1 MDRVS
6 MILGCLDR
14 PADGQTLEAGPVVL
28 EGWAIGGTIPVSRV
42 EIWIDDSFV
51 DVACLGRLRPDVAAH
66 LARPDA
72 AISGFEFCTELA
84 ASQDS
89 VTLRARAVLVD
100 GTVGDIGTHTVR
112 VVQADGHDHDP
123 APVAVA
129 ARDHGHSSRAARGP
143 AGPLRLLC
151 IARDLDV
158 GGSQLRM
165 RELLVHLSTDLRYP
179 IHLVSPGDGPLRREL
194 EEAGISIDIRPAAP
208 LDSPSRYDA
217 WITEAAR
224 AWEGRYELVY
234 GATLSASAAIE
245 AARFAGIP
253 AIWRIGERESLRTVG
268 GWLQQTV
275 HPEVERRFIATF
287 PRASAVVFNARET
300 LDAHVARG
308 ARGNL
313 LALPSGTDVAAARKL
328 RDTLDRKAARAAIG
342 VDAETFLV
350 LQPGSFWPVK
360 GQHLLIGAL
369 AGLAARHPNVRVLQ
383 LGHADDL
390 PYADGLRAAAA
401 QLGLTDRVEIR
412 PFDADLSRWMRA
424 ADAVVVP
431 SESESLPAVL
441 LEAMAHA
448 VPTVGADVGGIPE
461 VLVDG
466 ITGWVC
472 SPNDVSS
479 LTAALDRMLTM
490 PAAERHSIAARGA
503 ELVGKHYDSAQARVR
518 LVRLFESVVGTTRVA
533 GR

>member
-1 MDRVS
+1 
-6 MILGCLDR
+6 MIFGCLER
-14 PADGQTLEAGPVVL
+14 PTDGQTLEAGPVVL
-28 EGWAIGGTIPVSRV
+28 EGWTIGGTIPVSRV
-42 EIWIDDSFV
+42 EIWIDDRFV

-66 LARPDA
+66 LSRPDA
-72 AISGFEFCTELA
+72 AISGFEFRTELA
-84 ASQDS
+84 AVGDS
-89 VTLRARAVLVD
+89 VTLRARTVLVD
-100 GTVGDIGTHTVR
+100 GTVGDIGMHTVR
-112 VVQADGHDHDP
+112 VVQADGYDHDL
-123 APVAVA
+123 APVVVATRADGRSSGA
-129 ARDHGHSSRAARGP
+129 ARVP

-151 IARDLDV
+151 VARGLDV

-165 RELLVHLSTDLRYP
+165 RELLVHLGSDPRYS
-179 IHLVSPGDGPLRREL
+179 IRLVSPADGPLRREL
-194 EEAGISIDIRPAAP
+194 EEAGIAIDIRPAAP
-208 LDSPSRYDA
+208 LDSPSQYDA

-224 AWEGRYELVY
+224 AWKGRYELVY
-234 GATLSASAAIE
+234 GTTLSAAAAIE
-245 AARFAGIP
+245 AAQFAGIP

-268 GWLQQTV
+268 GWLHQTV

-287 PRASAVVFNARET
+287 PRASAVVFNGRET

-313 LALPSGTDVAAARKL
+313 LALPSGTDVAAARML
-328 RDTLDRKAARAAIG
+328 RDTLDRKTARAAVG

-369 AGLAARHPNVRVLQ
+369 AGLVAQHPNLRVLL
-383 LGHADDL
+383 LGQADDR

-401 QLGLTDRVEIR
+401 RFGLSDRVEIR
-412 PFDADLSRWMRA
+412 PFDADLGRWMRA

-431 SESESLPAVL
+431 SESEALPAVL

-448 VPTVGADVGGIPE
+448 VPTVGADVGSIPE

-479 LTAALDRMLTM
+479 LTAALGRMLTM
-490 PAAERHSIAARGA
+490 PAAERRSIAARGA

-518 LVRLFESVVGTTRVA
+518 MVQLFESVVGTIRVA
-533 GR
+533 GS